1 MIASGLHA
9 LALALTFIQSAPQVP
24 VRVACIGDSVTFGAQ
39 LADREH
45 DAYPVQLAAR
55 LGGGFEVRAFAGG
68 GCTLLR
74 AADRPIMETALFR
87 AALAWE
93 PDVSV
98 VILGANDTCSG
109 GRRRNWQHAASL
121 GEDALALVR
130 SLHLA
135 REGARVILCSPTPMF
150 PGLPGLAPER
160 AADLAR
166 RAPRLTAVAT
176 MLREAAA
183 GAVGVEFLDLSRVLA
198 AGEVGDGM
206 HPTPFGAAAI
216 ADRVAEAIE
225 MHPAPGLDLAGALGS
240 EGVELARSE
249 FYGFPRVDFALPE
262 DGAACT
268 LVAPHVA
275 ARGYPW
281 IWRARFFGHE
291 PALDLALLER
301 GFHLAYCD
309 VAEFYGAPAAVE
321 RWERFHA
328 LGRRLGLAERAVL
341 EGMSRGGLAV
351 FAFAAE
357 HPEHV
362 AAVYGDNPVC
372 DFRSWPGGRSGKRSD
387 PDWER
392 CLAAWD
398 LTEDEAWSFGG
409 MPLDRLEPLARA
421 KVPVML
427 VLGTADDVV
436 PPAENGEALA
446 ARYREL
452 GGPVQVWRKPGAGH
466 HPHGLDPVAP
476 LARALLSAAGFER
489 NPATRAVPSA
499 EYRGVPAGWGGGTW
513 WDQLAAL
520 RALAA
525 RNPELRLAFLGDSLT
540 QGLTGSVDRIAQP
553 GGERAFDRF
562 EGARAAVSLGLS
574 GDRTEHLLYRIGH
587 GALTTLEPEVI
598 VLQIGAN
605 NVNAAG
611 HTGAETAAG
620 IAAVVELLRA
630 REPQAKIVL
639 CGPFPL
645 GATRDDPR
653 RTAIDRVHE
662 LVAPLGDERDVF
674 YRDLRPLFL
683 DEEGRPNARMAA
695 DHVHV
700 SPAGQAAWLAALE
713 PLLAEL
719 LDPR

>member
-1 MIASGLHA
+1 
-9 LALALTFIQSAPQVP
+9 
-24 VRVACIGDSVTFGAQ
+24 
-39 LADREH
+39 
-45 DAYPVQLAAR
+45 
-55 LGGGFEVRAFAGG
+55 
-68 GCTLLR
+68 
-74 AADRPIMETALFR
+74 
-87 AALAWE
+87 
-93 PDVSV
+93 
-98 VILGANDTCSG
+98 
-109 GRRRNWQHAASL
+109 
-121 GEDALALVR
+121 
-130 SLHLA
+130 
-135 REGARVILCSPTPMF
+135 
-150 PGLPGLAPER
+150 
-160 AADLAR
+160 
-166 RAPRLTAVAT
+166 
-176 MLREAAA
+176 
-183 GAVGVEFLDLSRVLA
+183 
-198 AGEVGDGM
+198 
-206 HPTPFGAAAI
+206 
-216 ADRVAEAIE
+216 
-225 MHPAPGLDLAGALGS
+225 
-240 EGVELARSE
+240 
-249 FYGFPRVDFALPE
+249 
-262 DGAACT
+262 
-268 LVAPHVA
+268 
-275 ARGYPW
+275 
-281 IWRARFFGHE
+281 
-291 PALDLALLER
+291 
-301 GFHLAYCD
+301 
-309 VAEFYGAPAAVE
+309 
-321 RWERFHA
+321 
-328 LGRRLGLAERAVL
+328 
-341 EGMSRGGLAV
+341 
-351 FAFAAE
+351 
-357 HPEHV
+357 
-362 AAVYGDNPVC
+362 
-372 DFRSWPGGRSGKRSD
+372 
-387 PDWER
+387 
-392 CLAAWD
+392 
-398 LTEDEAWSFGG
+398 

-421 KVPVML
+421 RVPVML
-427 VLGTADDVV
+427 VLGAADDVV

-452 GGPVQVWRKPGAGH
+452 GGPVQIWRKPGAGH

-499 EYRGVPAGWGGGTW
+499 ECRGVPAGWGGGTW

-520 RALAA
+520 HALAA

-540 QGLTGSVDRIAQP
+540 QGLTGSADRLARP
-553 GGERAFDRF
+553 GGERAFDRY

-574 GDRTEHLLYRIGH
+574 GDRTEHLLYRVEH

-630 REPQAKIVL
+630 REPQAKVVL

-662 LVAPLGDERDVF
+662 LVAPLGDEREVF